1 MNNDLDKLLTNL
13 EPIIDNKCIEI
24 KKNKEQ
30 KKQNIILI
38 LLCLSFITIPS
49 VLILL
54 NISIIYFIVG
64 IILIILIR
72 LFIKLPDILKKNLEV
87 NCYE

>member
-24 KKNKEQ
+24 KKNK
-30 KKQNIILI
+30 KQNIILI

-49 VLILL
+49 VLILF

-87 NCYE
+87 ICYE